1 MSTAAAAVLLFFIYF
16 FNDIMTQHT
25 NVSHVTYMMS
35 NIHVKYITERQHKS
49 TERQNKV

>member
-1 MSTAAAAVLLFFIYF
+1 MSTAAAVLLFFIYF

-25 NVSHVTYMMS
+25 NMSHVTYMS
-35 NIHVKYITERQHKS
+35 NVHVKCITERQHKS